1 MRNFSLI
8 SLLIALAIGGFVW
21 QKMLVKSVPDRL
33 PDPADYSTSSD
44 TLYEEHDVQPE
55 CDEYNQDSPECQPE
69 MESAEQSEM
78 EEQRRQGHDVMM
90 KSFNSKY
97 DKYKEQTG
105 IGQ

>member
-8 SLLIALAIGGFVW
+8 SILIALAIGGFVW
-21 QKMLVKSVPDRL
+21 QKMLVKSVPD
-33 PDPADYSTSSD
+33 PADYSTTSE
-44 TLYEEHDVQPE
+44 TQNEEQDIQPE

-78 EEQRRQGHDVMM
+78 EEQRSQGHDVMM
-90 KSFNSKY
+90 KSFDSKY
-97 DKYKEQTG
+97 NKYRKQTG

>member
-21 QKMLVKSVPDRL
+21 QQMLVKSVPDRM
-33 PDPADYSTSSD
+33 PDPTDYSTTRETQSD
-44 TLYEEHDVQPE
+44 KQDLQPE
-55 CDEYNQDSPECQPE
+55 CDEYNQDSAECQPE

-90 KSFNSKY
+90 KSFDNKY
-97 DKYKEQTG
+97 DKYRKQTG

>member
-8 SLLIALAIGGFVW
+8 SILIALAIGGFVW
-21 QKMLVKSVPDRL
+21 QKMLVKSVPDRM
-33 PDPADYSTSSD
+33 PDPADYSSTRE
-44 TLYEEHDVQPE
+44 TLKEEQDMPSE
-55 CDEYNQDSPECQPE
+55 CDEYNQDSAECQPE

-90 KSFNSKY
+90 KSFDNKY
-97 DKYKEQTG
+97 DKYRKQTG